1 MNLLSPVTV
10 GPYRLPNRVVMS
22 AMTRSR
28 AEPGG
33 IPGPL
38 TFTYYVQRA
47 SAGLIISE
55 GTFTS
60 AQGGNA
66 PTSAGIYREE
76 QVEAWRKVTDGVH
89 QAGGRI
95 FIQLW
100 HVGRCAHLDSQPNGA
115 PPVGPSAIAA
125 AVEKKTPSGEMK
137 KLPVPS
143 ALETDEI
150 ARVIG
155 EYRHAAAGALAAGA
169 DGVEIHAAN
178 GFLLD
183 QFLRSGSNRRTD
195 RYGGSVENRAR
206 LLLEVVDAVA
216 GVWGANRVGVKL
228 SPTKSFNDMHDDDP
242 VETFSHAVRGLN
254 ALGLAYLHLSRDPP
268 AQQSDEAKALA
279 GLLPRLRQAFVNPV
293 IMNGGYSRETAE
305 AAITTG
311 AADLVSFGN
320 LFIANPDL
328 VERFRHSAP
337 LNPLDQAHV
346 YAGGPTGYTSY
357 PALGD

>member
-1 MNLLSPVTV
+1 MAHRRSALARSPPTSKR
-10 GPYRLPNRVVMS
+10 RLP
-22 AMTRSR
+22 AR
-28 AEPGG
+28 A
-33 IPGPL
+33 
-38 TFTYYVQRA
+38 
-47 SAGLIISE
+47 
-55 GTFTS
+55 
-60 AQGGNA
+60 
-66 PTSAGIYREE
+66 
-76 QVEAWRKVTDGVH
+76 
-89 QAGGRI
+89 
-95 FIQLW
+95 
-100 HVGRCAHLDSQPNGA
+100 LD
-115 PPVGPSAIAA
+115 
-125 AVEKKTPSGEMK
+125 
-137 KLPVPS
+137 
-143 ALETDEI
+143 TDEI
-150 ARVIG
+150 PRVID
-155 EYRHAAAGALAAGA
+155 EYRHAAAGASAAGA

-216 GVWGANRVGVKL
+216 GVFGVNRVGIKL

-242 VETFSHAVRGLN
+242 VATFGHVVQAINQR
-254 ALGLAYLHLSRDPP
+254 GLAYLHLSQDPP
-268 AQQSDEAKALA
+268 AQQSDAAKALA

-293 IMNGGYSRETAE
+293 IINGGYGRDSAE

-328 VERFRHSAP
+328 VERFRHDAP

-357 PALGD
+357 PALVEWI